1 MSLRIRNLTKV
12 YGQQYAVNN
21 ISFEVAAGEI
31 VGFLGP
37 NGAGKSTTMKI
48 ATCYLPPTEGEVYV
62 GGYNVVDNAMEA
74 KRITGYLP
82 EHNPLYLDMY
92 VHEYLGFIG
101 KLYGLSGSTLR
112 QQVGEMVERCGLTRE
127 QNKKIETLS
136 KGYRQRVGLAQA
148 LIHNPKV
155 LILDEPTSGLD
166 PNQLVEIR
174 KLIKDI
180 SRDKTVIFSTHIMQ
194 EVQALCNRV
203 VVINRGNIVADDTV
217 EHLLQT
223 QQSNVVVV
231 AEFEKDVT
239 AEQLQQL
246 PEVISVQSLDTFK
259 FKVVAAQGVDIR
271 PALFRFAADN
281 NLSLIG
287 LKQEESSLENIFHSL
302 TAQSP
307 VEHNQN

>member
-1 MSLRIRNLTKV
+1 MSLQIRNLTKI
-12 YGQQYAVNN
+12 YGQQRAVHN
-21 ISFEVAAGEI
+21 ISFEVAEGEI

-48 ATCYLPPTEGEVYV
+48 ATCFLPPTEGEVRV
-62 GGYNVVDNAMEA
+62 AGHNVTDAPMKVKSM
-74 KRITGYLP
+74 TGYLP

-101 KLYGLSGSTLR
+101 KLYGLSGSRLK

-127 QNKKIETLS
+127 QNKKIEALS

-174 KLIKDI
+174 KLIKEI
-180 SRDKTVIFSTHIMQ
+180 SEQKTVIFSTHILQ

-203 VVINRGNIVADDTV
+203 VVINRGEIVADDTIDN
-217 EHLLQT
+217 LLQRGDT
-223 QQSNVVVV
+223 VVVI
-231 AEFEKDVT
+231 AEFEAGVS
-239 AEQLQQL
+239 AEQLQRLPGVVRVQQL
-246 PEVISVQSLDTFK
+246 EAGK
-259 FKVVAAQGVDIR
+259 FRVAAAKGEDVR

-287 LKQEESSLENIFHSL
+287 LKQEETSLETIFHSL
-302 TAQSP
+302 TAP